1 VNDSLSTLQ
10 QSRDLRTRDAETT
23 LRKLSRQLSTLS
35 SQHRE
40 TLANHNS
47 GKHASEIVQLDTRKF
62 RIAKQASE
70 LEAESERLEAELE
83 RLKMKLADLE
93 EQGVEG
99 DENTR
104 RARDADDP
112 TM

>member
-1 VNDSLSTLQ
+1 LSTLQ
-10 QSRDLRTRDAETT
+10 QSRDLRTRDVETA

-40 TLANHNS
+40 TISSHDS
-47 GKHASEIVQLDTRKF
+47 GRHASEIVQLDTKKF

-83 RLKMKLADLE
+83 RLKMRLADLD

-104 RARDADDP
+104 RAREADDP
-112 TM
+112 TMYV